1 MIRWYPELPSTQSA
15 ALRAAR
21 AASAEGSVFVAERQT
36 AGRGR
41 HGHTWASPPGAG
53 LYCSLL
59 LWPRRPVADL
69 LLLTLASGLAAA
81 DAVREAC
88 GLEAEIRWPNDLLFA
103 GKKFGG
109 ILIESALEGGRLC
122 AALGV
127 GLNLR
132 PAALPPELAPI
143 ATALDDHLP
152 RPCDR
157 WALLQA
163 LVASLARRYRAW
175 SNGEDAA
182 LLAEFTARSR
192 YAQGLEVVVGGAD
205 GYRGATAG
213 LEVNGFL
220 RVRLASGEVRTV
232 VSGDVRPA

>member
-1 MIRWYPELPSTQSA
+1 MIRWYAELPSTQTA
-15 ALRAAR
+15 ALQAAR
-21 AASAEGSVFVAERQT
+21 AGSAEGTVFVADRQT

-41 HGHTWASPPGAG
+41 HGHTWESPAGAG
-53 LYCSLL
+53 LYCSAL

-69 LLLTLASGLAAA
+69 LLLTLAAGLAAA

-109 ILIESALEGGRLC
+109 ILIESAAEGGRLC
-122 AALGV
+122 AALGI
-127 GLNLR
+127 GINLR
-132 PAALPPELAPI
+132 SAALPPELADI
-143 ATALDDHLP
+143 ATALDKHLP

-157 WALLQA
+157 QELLAA
-163 LVASLARRYRAW
+163 LVDQVARRYRAW
-175 SNGEDAA
+175 TRGEDAA

-205 GYRGATAG
+205 GYRGTTAG
-213 LEVNGFL
+213 LEPTGFL
-220 RVRLASGEVRTV
+220 RVRLASGEVRTI